1 MIAPMGVWRR
11 RISVAAGFALV
22 ALVAQLVGRELTQVV
37 DRALH
42 VRPLAAESASYYPVA
57 LVAVKVLAALALAV
71 LAWRIV
77 RALSTAAAG
86 ERLLAAVGHRPAGGV
101 PRPRLKLSPRLWL
114 GSFLAMSIWYLL
126 QSDAGVVADGRWP
139 LLAPWLHTYAL
150 PVFAVVSV
158 LVALAWAAVRDWLAE
173 VEQYAAATLA
183 RAARL
188 LRASRLPQRPAHPA
202 QARAPRSLFGL
213 AFESRP
219 PPRPA

>member
-1 MIAPMGVWRR
+1 MGASRR
-11 RISVAAGFALV
+11 RLSVAAGFALV

-42 VRPLAAESASYYPVA
+42 VRPLATQSASYYPVA
-57 LVAVKVLAALALAV
+57 LVTVKVLAGLALAV

-77 RALSTAAAG
+77 RALSTVAAG
-86 ERLLAAVGHRPAGGV
+86 ERLLAAVGHRPPGRV
-101 PRPRLKLSPRLWL
+101 PRPRLKLSLRLWA
-114 GSFLAMSIWYLL
+114 GSFLAMSVWYLL

-173 VEQYAAATLA
+173 VEQYVAATLA
-183 RAARL
+183 CAARL
-188 LRASRLPQRPAHPA
+188 LRGSRRPARPGRAA

-219 PPRPA
+219 PPLRA